1 MKLCARGFVN
11 DHIISKIILEWNVWW
26 AQCHTYRNLTIK
38 RKDIASQYWD
48 QIYNSTDPNDM
59 WLNWKCSFLSI
70 VDKHA
75 SLRTMSA
82 RRRSSPWITSEL
94 KKRMHDRDILKMK
107 ASKSNDSSAW

>member
-1 MKLCARGFVN
+1 MKLCAQGFVN
-11 DHIISKIILEWNVWW
+11 DHSIVFAYRKLSLNG
-26 AQCHTYRNLTIK
+26 YRNLTIK

-59 WLNWKCSFLSI
+59 RLKWKFSFLSI

-94 KKRMHDRDILKMK
+94 KKRMHERDILKI
-107 ASKSNDSSAW
+107 